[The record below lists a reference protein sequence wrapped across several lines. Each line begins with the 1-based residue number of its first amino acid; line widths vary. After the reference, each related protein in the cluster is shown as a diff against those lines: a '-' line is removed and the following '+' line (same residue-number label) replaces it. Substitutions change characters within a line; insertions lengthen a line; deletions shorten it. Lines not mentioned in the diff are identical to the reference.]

1 MITACS
7 NKMWPNGDQRLAGE
21 RGGALSGG
29 QKVRVSL
36 ARFADNC
43 QQFSHGVML
52 ILSLQNNL
60 S

>member
-1 MITACS
+1 
-7 NKMWPNGDQRLAGE
+7 MWPNGDQRLAGE